1 MFSNLTQN
9 SVIYIMD
16 LNNSPKITSGLVE
29 SISLPRP
36 KYNGFN
42 PTFETVVD
50 IVANIAGERR
60 EFKGVP
66 NNAVADFGEAAFI
79 LAENKEVLGSY
90 INSMLQN
97 KINTQGDII
106 TQLRNQISN
115 DKQTEAFTAAFHAI
129 DDKVDAIAAKIPN
142 TVPITWPNLTAV
154 NNTPYAGGYGNWGYN
169 GFGGSIIF

>member
-16 LNNSPKITSGLVE
+16 LNNSPKITSGLIE
-29 SISLPRP
+29 SVSLPRP

-97 KINTQGDII
+97 SKKIVNSMEKHQKII
-106 TQLRNQISN
+106 TDCEEALNELNPSSTAENKAMQDLQSQVSELQKGMQALLEKLNNGNSN
-115 DKQTEAFTAAFHAI
+115 
-129 DDKVDAIAAKIPN
+129 
-142 TVPITWPNLTAV
+142 
-154 NNTPYAGGYGNWGYN
+154 
-169 GFGGSIIF
+169 